1 MVRSRRATGQSGRVF
16 EGLGALSTTNNL
28 GVLRNFM
35 MERRPVRTLE
45 VGLSFGGSALAIAAS
60 HRDLGHAPTHQHTA
74 LDPYQTVTGEWG
86 WDSAGLVAIEQ
97 AGLAAFVDFR
107 SRHSAVG
114 LAQLAAEGAAFGL
127 IYVDG
132 SHFFDDVFVDA
143 YFAFRLLSDEGVAMF
158 DDSST
163 DHVAKVLSF
172 VRANWG
178 GWIEEV
184 ELSAFRPD
192 GNSLRYQVGGWL
204 GKRQLRAFRRT
215 GKDTRAWDAPLQ
227 PF

>member
-1 MVRSRRATGQSGRVF
+1 VF

-28 GVLRNFM
+28 GILRRFM

-45 VGLSFGGSALAIAAS
+45 VGLSFGGSALAISAS
-60 HRDLGHAPTHQHTA
+60 HRDLGHAPTHQHIA
-74 LDPYQTVTGEWG
+74 FDPYQTGEQG

-107 SRHSAVG
+107 PQHSAVG
-114 LAQLAAEGAAFGL
+114 LAQLVGEGAAFGL

-143 YFAFRLLSDEGVAMF
+143 YFAFRLLTEEGVVMF

-172 VRANWG
+172 VRANWS
-178 GWIEEV
+178 GWTEEV
-184 ELSAFRPD
+184 ELSALRPD

-215 GKDTRAWDAPLQ
+215 GKDAREWDAPLQ